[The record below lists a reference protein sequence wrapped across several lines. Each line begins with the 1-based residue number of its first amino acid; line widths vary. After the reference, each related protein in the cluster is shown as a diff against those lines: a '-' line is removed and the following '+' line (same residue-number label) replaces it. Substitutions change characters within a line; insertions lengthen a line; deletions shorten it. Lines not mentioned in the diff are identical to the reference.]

1 MAPPDAT
8 NTSHVLWTVAAVL
21 VGLAALVVVWVA
33 RKGRLHPGPHVFKAS
48 RLSRG
53 NHLFPAQV
61 AISAT
66 SLTLYRPQ
74 WIGKFEESIHMA
86 HIASIKI
93 DTHMLFAD
101 VTIETSGGKDP
112 VMCHGHLKTDAVE
125 MKRVIEEF
133 QSDLYRGHSPIAG
146 PPAPTGPTLPH

>member
-1 MAPPDAT
+1 MAAPDANT
-8 NTSHVLWTVAAVL
+8 TSHALWIAAAGLGAILVLL
-21 VGLAALVVVWVA
+21 VFWIA
-33 RKGRLHPGPHVFKAS
+33 RKGRLHPGAHVFKAS

-61 AISAT
+61 AISST

-93 DTHMLFAD
+93 DTHFLFAD
-101 VTIETSGGKDP
+101 ITVETSGGKDP
-112 VMCHGHLKTDAVE
+112 VICHGHLKTDAVE
-125 MKRVIEEF
+125 IKRIIEEY
-133 QSDLYRGHSPIAG
+133 QSDLYRGRSPIAG
-146 PPAPTGPTLPH
+146 PATPAGSPPPQ